1 MNKKTQVGQTPSSRG
16 TINVQ
21 NSSRRRANTRY
32 PAMQGGN
39 NVQSSSRMVNRQGAR
54 TANKKESSTQDSK
67 KMINILDKVVS
78 VCIFMLFFGL
88 PLFFINMTYQGISF
102 EKQYY
107 FYFWVFIGVIAWA
120 ARGVMGGKIE
130 IRRTSLDIPIG
141 IFWMVYVLATIFSVD
156 KYHSFFGFFGNPI
169 NGLMSVTAIILAYYL
184 VVSFATKKRVMLMWW
199 TIVIS
204 GSIVTIWSF
213 LATMRFIPQN
223 LLDYIIPSLTG
234 SFTSLAAFL
243 AMMLPIFI
251 ISTSLIGKSASVS
264 GAKEKILTALFF
276 IITAINLM
284 TLSLLFGYVK
294 WYIVIIAVALLLVF
308 TVSKFVKVSQKTS
321 MLAIISF
328 LIIVAFYIFDQ
339 PILTRTA
346 IQPEASVKYSLSF
359 DVVKDALKNK
369 PIIGSGP
376 GTYGYNFSLYRPEKL
391 NESGQYDIRF
401 FSDRGVLLESLST
414 IGIIGAL
421 ALIVVCLSYI
431 SNVVHAFMKVEDE
444 DIKVISLGLFV
455 TSVMAM
461 LYVMLW
467 SVDGFIVVY
476 GVLVA
481 ATTLGLL
488 RSGMSNDTKL
498 VLSMSSTPQNALT
511 FAFLSIMVAVGV
523 IFGFVTLGKMFVADV
538 HAGKA
543 LKARAEQN
551 FEESS
556 KEFTKAV
563 SFNDKEGR
571 YYTII
576 SQYGLDLANIE
587 LAKGDSANKDS
598 VSRYVKSAAG
608 TAAQGRDLM
617 PNDVLA
623 NETAGF
629 IFENSGGY
637 INGALNSAISA
648 YEAARALEPQNPYL
662 DIAVGKLKLM
672 EAQSS
677 GDEAIDEKNKLI
689 QEAKELFESAKEK
702 TTFEDGEQEIS
713 IFAPAHYYI
722 AITEEAL
729 NNIDEAIKSMM
740 MALQITQMDRSLSQ
754 QQLLSRQVNYGFN
767 LARLLQV
774 RGSDEDNK
782 NAENLLLQIIGVN
795 DQEINSHLNLA
806 LLYEK
811 TGRSDE
817 ALEEYKKI
825 LHMIPETDEKSRE
838 NIQGLIDTVE
848 QGGSNVDASRTQD
861 VNDGMDKAED
871 SLEENNEE
879 TVEDETQNIS
889 LLIISG
895 NNSESDAEDG
905 QKVLSSDGYEAEI
918 RKEDR
923 DISGVVIMYGG
934 ETDKGELKS
943 IKEILERKFDKVESE
958 RNDEEVSTYNHD
970 IVVVVGKTT
979 EEASDEENTDEN
991 E

>member
-1 MNKKTQVGQTPSSRG
+1 
-16 TINVQ
+16 
-21 NSSRRRANTRY
+21 
-32 PAMQGGN
+32 
-39 NVQSSSRMVNRQGAR
+39 
-54 TANKKESSTQDSK
+54 
-67 KMINILDKVVS
+67 
-78 VCIFMLFFGL
+78 
-88 PLFFINMTYQGISF
+88 
-102 EKQYY
+102 
-107 FYFWVFIGVIAWA
+107 
-120 ARGVMGGKIE
+120 
-130 IRRTSLDIPIG
+130 
-141 IFWMVYVLATIFSVD
+141 
-156 KYHSFFGFFGNPI
+156 
-169 NGLMSVTAIILAYYL
+169 
-184 VVSFATKKRVMLMWW
+184 
-199 TIVIS
+199 
-204 GSIVTIWSF
+204 
-213 LATMRFIPQN
+213 
-223 LLDYIIPSLTG
+223 
-234 SFTSLAAFL
+234 
-243 AMMLPIFI
+243 
-251 ISTSLIGKSASVS
+251 
-264 GAKEKILTALFF
+264 
-276 IITAINLM
+276 
-284 TLSLLFGYVK
+284 
-294 WYIVIIAVALLLVF
+294 
-308 TVSKFVKVSQKTS
+308 
-321 MLAIISF
+321 
-328 LIIVAFYIFDQ
+328 
-339 PILTRTA
+339 
-346 IQPEASVKYSLSF
+346 
-359 DVVKDALKNK
+359 
-369 PIIGSGP
+369 
-376 GTYGYNFSLYRPEKL
+376 
-391 NESGQYDIRF
+391 
-401 FSDRGVLLESLST
+401 
-414 IGIIGAL
+414 
-421 ALIVVCLSYI
+421 
-431 SNVVHAFMKVEDE
+431 
-444 DIKVISLGLFV
+444 
-455 TSVMAM
+455 
-461 LYVMLW
+461 
-467 SVDGFIVVY
+467 
-476 GVLVA
+476 
-481 ATTLGLL
+481 
-488 RSGMSNDTKL
+488 
-498 VLSMSSTPQNALT
+498 
-511 FAFLSIMVAVGV
+511 
-523 IFGFVTLGKMFVADV
+523 
-538 HAGKA
+538 
-543 LKARAEQN
+543 
-551 FEESS
+551 
-556 KEFTKAV
+556 
-563 SFNDKEGR
+563 
-571 YYTII
+571 
-576 SQYGLDLANIE
+576 
-587 LAKGDSANKDS
+587 
-598 VSRYVKSAAG
+598 
-608 TAAQGRDLM
+608 
-617 PNDVLA
+617 
-623 NETAGF
+623 
-629 IFENSGGY
+629 
-637 INGALNSAISA
+637 LNSAISA